1 MEERN
6 EEIRSFVSFA
16 LLERLL
22 SYKTIHILQLISQT
36 TKVALSFIQ
45 NALPCRTVPQT
56 HKQTLSLC
64 IYTISPSG

>member
-6 EEIRSFVSFA
+6 EEIRSFVSYA

-45 NALPCRTVPQT
+45 NALPCRTVPQ
-56 HKQTLSLC
+56 
-64 IYTISPSG
+64 